1 MQTLSLCD
9 EITIAKN
16 DIDLFNTN
24 DPNIPADDR
33 NIVVKALHLFKKATG
48 INSCFRIDLNK
59 IIPTEAGLGG
69 GSGNG
74 ATTLWGLNKM
84 VGSPLTD
91 QQLSLLGAQIGSD
104 VPFFFSK
111 GTALVT
117 GRGEFV
123 EDIGHIPL
131 GSVTL
136 VKPPFGLSTAEV
148 YKKWGGSGRIDE
160 QALKAEILRGV
171 IKYVNDLEKPAFELS
186 PKLRELKDQLLSC
199 GFDQVLMSGSG
210 SCFFCLGNGDVPYFE
225 GYKMYFAK
233 PIHRKSDEWYIEER
247 EDENL

>member
-9 EITIAKN
+9 AITFEESEE
-16 DIDLFNTN
+16 DLFFTN
-24 DPNIPADDR
+24 DPFIPADDK
-33 NIVVKALHLFKKATG
+33 NLVVKALHLFKKSTG
-48 INSCFRIDLNK
+48 IDRCFK
-59 IIPTEAGLGG
+59 ITLHKKIPIEAGLGG

-91 QQLSLLGAQIGSD
+91 QQLSLIGAQIGSD

-123 EDIGHIPL
+123 EEMKPIPL
-131 GSVTL
+131 GAITL
-136 VKPPFGLSTAEV
+136 IKPPFGLSTAEV

-171 IKYVNDLEKPAFELS
+171 INYVNDLEKPAFELS